1 MSCYAYKDEN
11 VTHLFKDHL
20 LGALEILR
28 TRLQDELI
36 TFSKVVSAR
45 LDIDA
50 NEARELVEFAVLT
63 HDLGKIQYEFQ
74 EECQKSACKGFPY
87 HYVISARILYKALS
101 QVTEKEIY
109 KNDFVEELLRNP
121 SLNDFTH
128 KFILLVIIP
137 VLLHHYAQLE
147 AEGSIYNIYNSK
159 LRVWRSCINDV
170 ELIINSVNWG
180 TGYIESI
187 GRSLIEV
194 LKKYENE
201 GIIMRTPFEDRGIIS
216 SKISTT
222 PLTRF
227 LIDSV
232 IGLVNMADGI
242 DAVRVRRYRRMDH
255 IRC

>member
-11 VTHLFKDHL
+11 VTHLFKDHS

-28 TRLQDELI
+28 TRLQDDLI

-63 HDLGKIQYEFQ
+63 HDLGKVQYEFQ
-74 EECQKSACKGFPY
+74 EECQKSACERFPY
-87 HYVISARILYKALS
+87 HYVISARILYEALS
-101 QVTEKEIY
+101 QVTENEIY
-109 KNDFVEELLRNP
+109 TNEFAEELLRNP
-121 SLNDFTH
+121 NLNDFTH

-137 VLLHHYAQLE
+137 VLLHHYAQLK
-147 AEGSIYNIYNSK
+147 AESSIYNIYNNK

-170 ELIINSVNWG
+170 ELIINSVDWE
-180 TGYIESI
+180 TSYVESI
-187 GRSLIEV
+187 GRSIIEV
-194 LKKYENE
+194 LKKYEN
-201 GIIMRTPFEDRGIIS
+201 GGTIMPTPFEDRSIIS
-216 SKISTT
+216 SNISTT

-232 IGLVNMADGI
+232 TGLVNMADGI
-242 DAVRVRRYRRMDH
+242 DAIRVRRNR
-255 IRC
+255 